1 MKLSDLVF
9 SDLFVTSTNETSWYK
24 ATSDSLDVV
33 SISPE
38 YEADLNALRVRLTDK
53 NAGGSDFKIDYPQ
66 KKDMRLRIKRIVTSD
81 SDYLFHCRRYRLMA
95 GGMAKLGVPV
105 SVIANLLD
113 ENLKDGLVIF
123 LGKSGSG
130 KTTTATSFISDRLH
144 QYGGVCF
151 TVENPIELQMEGKH
165 GKGRCFQTEVEFDSE
180 IGPAVR
186 DLMRVT
192 PNSIFIGELR
202 DTEAVRQA
210 VIAANSGHLVA
221 ATLHA
226 ADLVSGIAQLVRLA
240 NDDWA
245 ASAVADALRVA
256 IHLSLKN
263 TLPRGDG
270 DAIFVPNSKGTGT
283 PARILSV
290 SPIWIGGNGVEG
302 LRNMIRKGEIQAL
315 NSEIE
320 RQRRALMNNK
330 PLFEA

>member
-1 MKLSDLVF
+1 MKLFDLVF
-9 SDLFVTSTNETSWYK
+9 SDLFVTDTNETSWYK

-33 SISPE
+33 SIPPE
-38 YEADLNALRVRLTDK
+38 CEADLNELRTRIMDK
-53 NAGGSDFKIDYPQ
+53 NAAGSDFKVDYPD
-66 KKDMRLRIKRIVTSD
+66 KDGMRLRIKRIVPSD
-81 SDYLFHCRRYRLMA
+81 SDYLFHCRRYRLMP

-113 ENLKDGLVIF
+113 ETLKDGLVIF

-130 KTTTATSFISDRLH
+130 KTTSAGSFIIDRHILF
-144 QYGGVCF
+144 GGVSF

-165 GKGRCFQTEVEFDSE
+165 GKGRCYQTEVGCDSE
-180 IGPAVR
+180 IGPAVT

-192 PNSIFIGELR
+192 PNIIFIGELR
-202 DTEAVRQA
+202 DTQAVRAA
-210 VIAANSGHLVA
+210 VIAANSGHLVV

-263 TLPRGDG
+263 TLPRGDS

-315 NSEIE
+315 NSEVE